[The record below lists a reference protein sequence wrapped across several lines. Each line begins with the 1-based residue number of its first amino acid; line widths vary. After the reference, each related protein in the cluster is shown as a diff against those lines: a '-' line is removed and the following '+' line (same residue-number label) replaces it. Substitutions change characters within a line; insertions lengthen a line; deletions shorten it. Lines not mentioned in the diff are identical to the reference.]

1 MGFLKRALSNSF
13 SWSPVL
19 VAAHVTFTDLA
30 EDAVLLEL
38 SQEFGAPKDSIEE
51 LEVSRFETVFALW
64 VMPDEQKDGQRQ
76 VRLKDLIQRV
86 ESIDGVR
93 TCILQHESIYFVNSA
108 GIPEFALF
116 ASKSP
121 IKAYADHGSC
131 QEQCTG
137 HLNLSFASNKK

>member
-30 EDAVLLEL
+30 EEAVLLEL
-38 SQEFGAPKDSIEE
+38 SQAFGTSKDIIEE
-51 LEVSRFETVFALW
+51 LEVSPFETVFALW
-64 VMPDEQKDGQRQ
+64 VPADERKDGQRQ
-76 VRLKDLIQRV
+76 ARIKDLIQRI

-108 GIPEFALF
+108 GMPEVNMMALTIQPNWSSSLKIF
-116 ASKSP
+116 ITWLLQMTSP
-121 IKAYADHGSC
+121 RAI
-131 QEQCTG
+131 
-137 HLNLSFASNKK
+137 